1 MIIKL
6 DISKLER
13 DTIVK
18 IAEQTED
25 VSALE
30 WLAQIND
37 ANIVTAVIQNSFTT
51 KEIREFIYRKW
62 KNERCSRWVVRTL
75 SECPLNNITIR
86 SMVENISKGTLYMD
100 TMVCVNLAKQEEISG
115 EALSELYD
123 LICANEDK
131 NFIEEVLSAMA
142 RREDLSEELA
152 NKLLKHS
159 PNIASIVAG
168 TYSEYLKINF
178 SEGQKE

>member
-1 MIIKL
+1 MVIKL

-25 VSALE
+25 VAALE
-30 WLAQIND
+30 RLAQIND
-37 ANIVTAVIQNSFTT
+37 ANVVTAVIQNPATT
-51 KEIREFIYRKW
+51 KEIREFIYRRW
-62 KNERCSRWVVRTL
+62 KNEGCSRWVVRTL

-100 TMVCVNLAKQEEISG
+100 TMTCVKLAEQEEICD
-115 EALSELYD
+115 EALNELYE

-131 NFIEEVLSAMA
+131 EFVGAVLSAMSH
-142 RREDLSEELA
+142 REDLCEELA

-159 PNIASIVAG
+159 PNIASIVAE
-168 TYSEYLKINF
+168 TYSKYLKIDF
-178 SEGQKE
+178 SQGKTE